1 VWEPRSFDETL
12 IRQGAAKFLQQL
24 KSIYNGMFAQYANFG
39 WSPSSADPAPAERPL
54 LDRWVLSR
62 LATVERIADEALL
75 DYDATTA
82 VRAIL
87 EFVDGDV
94 ANWYVRQSRKRFY
107 DVDGA
112 DNRAAFATLHEVL
125 VVVCRLLAPFAPF
138 VTDWLHRELTGE
150 SVHLASYVREGA
162 AAPDVDLEARMASLR
177 TLATLGRAA
186 REQAGINVRQP
197 LARMVCV
204 APGQRAEALEPLLP
218 ILASELNVKR
228 IELATSADAL
238 VTLEAKPNF
247 RSLGKKFGKQTPL
260 AAEAVTRFTSEHL
273 RAFEQGTP
281 LVVTVDGDTHQ
292 LAPDDVTIVRRAT
305 GALVV
310 EEEHGSFAAIDPT
323 VTPELKREGMARE
336 LISRVQRM
344 RKDAG
349 LAVSDRIRLAI
360 GGDPDVVEAAAMHRE
375 WIAGEVLATE
385 IVLGGDVEGN
395 TLARQRLDL
404 DGIRADLALT
414 RDE

>member
-1 VWEPRSFDETL
+1 
-12 IRQGAAKFLQQL
+12 
-24 KSIYNGMFAQYANFG
+24 
-39 WSPSSADPAPAERPL
+39 
-54 LDRWVLSR
+54 
-62 LATVERIADEALL
+62 
-75 DYDATTA
+75 
-82 VRAIL
+82 
-87 EFVDGDV
+87 
-94 ANWYVRQSRKRFY
+94 
-107 DVDGA
+107 
-112 DNRAAFATLHEVL
+112 VL

-150 SVHLASYVREGA
+150 SVHLAPYVRASAPPPDGA
-162 AAPDVDLEARMASLR
+162 LEARMASVR

-204 APGQRAEALEPLLP
+204 APRERADSLAPLLP

-228 IELATSADAL
+228 VEVATSADAL

-247 RSLGKKFGKQTPL
+247 RALGKRFGKQTPL
-260 AAEAVTRFTSEHL
+260 AAEAVSRFTSEHL
-273 RAFEQGTP
+273 RAFEHGEP

-292 LAPDDVTIVRRAT
+292 LVADDLTIVRRAS

-310 EEEHGSFAAIDPT
+310 QEEHGFFAAIDPE
-323 VTPELKREGMARE
+323 VTPALRREGMARE

-344 RKDAG
+344 RRDAG

-360 GGDPDVVEAAAMHRE
+360 GGDAAVVEAATEHRD
-375 WIAGEVLATE
+375 WIAGEVLATDV
-385 IVLGGDVEGN
+385 VLGGDVQGN
-395 TLARQRLDL
+395 MQAWLQVDL

-414 RDE
+414 KHE

>member
-1 VWEPRSFDETL
+1 MS
-12 IRQGAAKFLQQL
+12 
-24 KSIYNGMFAQYANFG
+24 
-39 WSPSSADPAPAERPL
+39 
-54 LDRWVLSR
+54 
-62 LATVERIADEALL
+62 
-75 DYDATTA
+75 
-82 VRAIL
+82 
-87 EFVDGDV
+87 FVDEDV
-94 ANWYVRQSRKRFY
+94 SKRYVRQCRARFY
-107 DVDGA
+107 DVTTD

-138 VTDWLHRELTGE
+138 VTDWLHRELAGE
-150 SVHLASYVREGA
+150 SVHLASYVRDDALPPDA
-162 AAPDVDLEARMASLR
+162 ALETRMASVR

-197 LARMVCV
+197 LSRLVCV
-204 APGQRAEALEPLLP
+204 APKMSEASLAPLLP

-228 IELATSADAL
+228 VEVATSADAL

-247 RSLGKKFGKQTPL
+247 RLLGKKFGKQTPL
-260 AAEAVTRFTSEHL
+260 AAEAVSRFTSEHL
-273 RAFEQGTP
+273 REFEHGKP

-292 LAPDDVTIVRRAT
+292 LAPEDLTIVRRAS
-305 GALVV
+305 GAYVV
-310 EEEHGSFAAIDPT
+310 QEEHGFFAAIDPEL
-323 VTPELKREGMARE
+323 TPELRREGMARE

-349 LAVSDRIRLAI
+349 LAVSDRIRLAV
-360 GGDPDVVEAAAMHRE
+360 GGDPDVVDAAAVHRE